1 METGYSLQTLSQSP
15 SWFVKTQQ
23 IICLAS
29 VTISTEPAWDLQVP
43 SNSEG
48 CVAFTAVM
56 TEILLRAIVLMLN
69 FEQCFKCKPKTIFTI
84 DIIALLR
91 KSRVICFEKKT
102 CLDYVEDKMD
112 MTFDSGTSVCN

>member
-15 SWFVKTQQ
+15 SWFVKTQL

-29 VTISTEPAWDLQVP
+29 VTISTEPGDLQVP

-56 TEILLRAIVLMLN
+56 TEILLQAMCVDAKL
-69 FEQCFKCKPKTIFTI
+69 
-84 DIIALLR
+84 
-91 KSRVICFEKKT
+91 
-102 CLDYVEDKMD
+102 
-112 MTFDSGTSVCN
+112 